1 MFSKESK
8 LCHYFYASDKGSIKI
23 WSTLMLTSLYY
34 LWIFC
39 KLPTNI
45 VPRTNLILNY
55 NFFKFIF
62 YHMYLS
68 TIRKLEAWYE
78 PYHYCTIN
86 SYNIFFLERFKF
98 KVQTA
103 QSFAQKSNN
112 STNTVF
118 RNCIWQNICKKR
130 CNSCK
135 VCLVL
140 KFPANPTFSCCS
152 LLDSTKWPCIKPMTF
167 WESNAKVM

>member
-23 WSTLMLTSLYY
+23 WSTLMLTSAYY
-34 LWIFC
+34 NLWIFC

-45 VPRTNLILNY
+45 VLRIDFILDYNYLNLD
-55 NFFKFIF
+55 FIISI
-62 YHMYLS
+62 YKQYVNW
-68 TIRKLEAWYE
+68 K
-78 PYHYCTIN
+78 PVCHYCIIN
-86 SYNIFFLERFKF
+86 SQNKFFLKLFKF
-98 KVQTA
+98 KVQIA
-103 QSFAQKSNN
+103 QSFAQKTNKSR
-112 STNTVF
+112 NTVF
-118 RNCIWQNICKKR
+118 RNCIWQNNCKKR
-130 CNSCK
+130 CNFCK

-152 LLDSTKWPCIKPMTF
+152 SLDSTKWPWIKPMPF